1 MEGLRMEAQ
10 ATSIDLWPTRVWFF
24 ETQPDWEVNRQLAE
38 EALAAVDMP
47 DGAMHRACGPAPSGS
62 IAIGRLNT
70 SGGQPTPSTLHRQSP
85 PSASKRRVR
94 GILERSV
101 AGQAL
106 KAHLFACARAVLGP
120 WAPYLDPDHCENR
133 VLVMMPGGFIST
145 HKDSREGDLTC
156 VHFLTGGGAGQ
167 PVNSVGTPRFVIED
181 PSRYFDEGR
190 LPYEDRHGF
199 SVHPRPGLSVFF
211 PSHIPHNQHP
221 YEGRTPH
228 VQVVANFRVNLPS
241 AIEERLFD

>member
-1 MEGLRMEAQ
+1 LPVLMMDVRSA
-10 ATSIDLWPTRVWFF
+10 SIELWPTRVTFF
-24 ETQPDWEVNRQLAE
+24 ETPVDWGVNRQLAD
-38 EALAAVDMP
+38 EAIAAIEATDN
-47 DGAMHRACGPAPSGS
+47 GS
-62 IAIGRLNT
+62 IAT
-70 SGGQPTPSTLHRQSP
+70 
-85 PSASKRRVR
+85 ASKRRVR
-94 GILERSV
+94 GILETSA

-120 WAPYLDPDHCENR
+120 WAQYIDRDHCENR
-133 VLVMMPGGFIST
+133 ALVISPGGFIST
-145 HKDSREGDLTC
+145 HKDSREGELTC

-190 LPYEDRHGF
+190 LPFENRHGY
-199 SVHPRPGLSVFF
+199 SVNPRPGLSVFF

-221 YEGRTPH
+221 YEGSAPH
-228 VQVVANFRVNLPS
+228 VQVVANFRVNLPV

>member
-1 MEGLRMEAQ
+1 LQLQLPVLMMEVRSTTL
-10 ATSIDLWPTRVWFF
+10 DLWPTRVSFF
-24 ETQPDWEVNRQLAE
+24 ETPVDWTVNRQLADAAIAVAGAPGNG
-38 EALAAVDMP
+38 ALANA
-47 DGAMHRACGPAPSGS
+47 A
-62 IAIGRLNT
+62 
-70 SGGQPTPSTLHRQSP
+70 
-85 PSASKRRVR
+85 KRRVR
-94 GILERSV
+94 GILEASD
-101 AGQAL
+101 AGLAL

-120 WAPYLDPDHCENR
+120 WARYLDPDHCENR
-133 VLVMMPGGFIST
+133 ALVIGPGGFIST

-190 LPYEDRHGF
+190 LPYEARHGF
-199 SVHPRPGLSVFF
+199 SINPRPGLSVFF

-221 YEGRTPH
+221 YEGSAPH
-228 VQVVANFRVNLPS
+228 VQVVATFRVTLPV

>member
-1 MEGLRMEAQ
+1 MAVHSRSVE
-10 ATSIDLWPTRVWFF
+10 LWPTRITFF
-24 ETQPDWEVNRQLAE
+24 ETPVDWPVNRQLAD
-38 EALAAVDMP
+38 EAIAAV
-47 DGAMHRACGPAPSGS
+47 SG
-62 IAIGRLNT
+62 NVT
-70 SGGQPTPSTLHRQSP
+70 SL
-85 PSASKRRVR
+85 SAAERRVR
-94 GILERSV
+94 GILEGSD

-106 KAHLFACARAVLGP
+106 KSHLFACARAMLGP
-120 WAPYLDPDHCENR
+120 WARYLDPDHCEHR
-133 VLVMMPGGFIST
+133 ALVIEPGGFIST

-190 LPYEDRHGF
+190 LPYESRHGY
-199 SVHPRPGLSVFF
+199 SVNPRPGLSVFF

-221 YEGRTPH
+221 YEGSAPH
-228 VQVVANFRVNLPS
+228 VQVVANFRVNLPV

>member
-1 MEGLRMEAQ
+1 MEGRSRAVE
-10 ATSIDLWPTRVWFF
+10 LWPTRVSFF
-24 ETQPDWEVNRQLAE
+24 ETPVEWAVNGQVAD
-38 EALAAVDMP
+38 AAIAAAGVP
-47 DGAMHRACGPAPSGS
+47 KAGGA
-62 IAIGRLNT
+62 RL
-70 SGGQPTPSTLHRQSP
+70 
-85 PSASKRRVR
+85 SAAKRRVR
-94 GILERSV
+94 GVLDQSE

-120 WAPYLDPDHCENR
+120 WAQYLDPDHCDNR
-133 VLVMMPGGFIST
+133 ALVMMPGSFIST

-167 PVNSVGTPRFVIED
+167 PVNSVGNPRFVIED

-190 LPYEDRHGF
+190 LPFEARHGF
-199 SVHPRPGLSVFF
+199 SVNPRPGLSVFF

-228 VQVVANFRVNLPS
+228 VQVVANFRVALPV